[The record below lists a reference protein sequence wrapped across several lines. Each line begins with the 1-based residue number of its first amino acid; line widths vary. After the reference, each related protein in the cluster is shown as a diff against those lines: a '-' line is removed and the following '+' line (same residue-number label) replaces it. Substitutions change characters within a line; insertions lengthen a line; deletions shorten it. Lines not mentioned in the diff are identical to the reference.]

1 MEKLGPDQV
10 PEYLAR
16 QSDLNRAQLERIIQI
31 VQDEIPGAKA
41 CISYQIIG
49 FAVDKKKIFY
59 VSGWKDHLSFHGTH
73 KHTNQNMA
81 IAYPQ
86 WFTIKGMTL
95 QFQAEPELPKSIIR
109 QVAQERY
116 QTHLEEAAAK

>member
-10 PEYLAR
+10 PEYLAL
-16 QSDLNRAQLERIIQI
+16 QPDLNRAQLERIIRI
-31 VQDEIPGAKA
+31 VQDEIPGAKP

-49 FAVDKKKIFY
+49 FALGKKKIFY

-81 IAYPQ
+81 DAYPE
-86 WFTIKGMTL
+86 WFTLKGMTL
-95 QFQAEPELPKSIIR
+95 QFQSQPELPESIIR

-116 QTHLEEAAAK
+116 ITYLAEAAAK